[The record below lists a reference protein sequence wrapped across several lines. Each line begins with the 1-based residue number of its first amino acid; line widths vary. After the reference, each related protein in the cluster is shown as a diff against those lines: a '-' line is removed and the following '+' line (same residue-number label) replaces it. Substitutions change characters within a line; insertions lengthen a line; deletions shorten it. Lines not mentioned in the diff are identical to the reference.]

1 MKAIPVYLIL
11 TLTTLVLL
19 GPGCVPSKQFKQLE
33 DQHNKNLA
41 ELDYLKGENQRLSV
55 DNTEMSAMIEKL
67 EKNIDGMAEDT
78 VRLNRELRG
87 LRGEFNQLTRQ
98 YNSLQQTQEAMIKG
112 SAQETRRLLQQL
124 QNTQND
130 LATREEDLRNLE
142 MNLQGEKNKLDQLRF
157 ELEERNA
164 RLVELEN
171 ILEQK
176 DRAVNQL
183 KDKVTTALLGYEDE
197 GLTIDIKNGKVYVSL
212 EEQLLFQSG
221 SYQVDPKGRTALQ
234 KLALVLEQNRDVSVM
249 IEGHT
254 DDVPYIPGGGIQ
266 DNWDLSVKR
275 ATSIVRILLDGTTID
290 PKRLIAAGRGEFM
303 PVERGTSASARQKN
317 RRTEII
323 LTPRLDE
330 LFRILESN

>member
-1 MKAIPVYLIL
+1 MKYLMVLTGIL
-11 TLTTLVLL
+11 LMA
-19 GPGCVPSKQFKQLE
+19 GQGCVPSKQFKQLE
-33 DQHNKNLA
+33 DRHNKNME
-41 ELDYLKGENQRLSV
+41 ELDYLKSQNQKLTV
-55 DNTEMSAMIEKL
+55 DNTELLAGVDKLQEEIAGIE
-67 EKNIDGMAEDT
+67 EDT
-78 VRLNRELRG
+78 IRLSREVVTLRG
-87 LRGEFNQLTRQ
+87 QFNQLNRQ
-98 YNSLQQTQEAMIKG
+98 YNSLKQTQDALVKG

-124 QNTQND
+124 QNTQGD
-130 LATREEDLRNLE
+130 LAEKEDELRELE

-164 RLVELEN
+164 TLIELEN

-176 DRAVNQL
+176 DRAVNDL

-221 SYQVDPKGRTALQ
+221 SYQVDPKGQTALK
-234 KLALVLEQNRDVSVM
+234 KLARVLEQNRDINVM

-275 ATSIVRILLDGTTID
+275 ATSIVRIILSGSTID
-290 PKRLIAAGRGEFM
+290 PKRLVVAGRGEFM
-303 PVERGTSASARQKN
+303 PVEQGTSATARQKN